1 MHDFSLDPFNL
12 QSLSNSLIVSQI
24 MATDVSL
31 SSINVMNQDLVKLD
45 CFDQTNITCW
55 QDKLIFLLAALK
67 IFSVL
72 DLDLAPIPEPQDDD
86 SEELNVERKKGKDG
100 ELLFPGHILNTLSN
114 RLYDLYIDNQ
124 STTKIWKALKIQFSC

>member
-1 MHDFSLDPFNL
+1 
-12 QSLSNSLIVSQI
+12 

-45 CFDQTNITCW
+45 CFDGTNITCW

-86 SEELNVERKKGKDG
+86 SEELKAERKKRKDG